1 MLLFRAWQSI
11 LSWPIDEDR
20 VPEFFADLLQQWGR
34 ERLVPVCGPPTKAE
48 AESATMQWKRT
59 GALPEWRKYS
69 PAADATIEANVV
81 AHPQV
86 FCFSLCLSPRLSLC
100 DVSDQCCGSGEAW
113 KWQGNCTASSEAS
126 TSALP
131 CT

>member
-48 AESATMQWKRT
+48 AESAK
-59 GALPEWRKYS
+59 KV
-69 PAADATIEANVV
+69 VV
-81 AHPQV
+81 AISRQ
-86 FCFSLCLSPRLSLC
+86 
-100 DVSDQCCGSGEAW
+100 QMGSIEKALQIRAW
-113 KWQGNCTASSEAS
+113 G
-126 TSALP
+126 
-131 CT
+131 

>member
-1 MLLFRAWQSI
+1 MLLFCTWQSI

-69 PAADATIEANVV
+69 PAADTTIEANVV

-86 FCFSLCLSPRLSLC
+86 FGVDPPCASLRLLSHTCSLAC
-100 DVSDQCCGSGEAW
+100 H
-113 KWQGNCTASSEAS
+113 
-126 TSALP
+126 
-131 CT
+131 